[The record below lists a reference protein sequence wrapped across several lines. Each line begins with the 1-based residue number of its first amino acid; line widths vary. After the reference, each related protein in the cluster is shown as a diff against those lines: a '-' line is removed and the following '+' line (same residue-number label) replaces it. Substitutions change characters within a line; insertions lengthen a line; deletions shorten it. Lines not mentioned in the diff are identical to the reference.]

1 MKIVGITGGI
11 GSGKSTI
18 AAYFNSEFDIPVYYA
33 DAEAKAL
40 MNTDSLKNAITALLG
55 EEAYQ
60 EGQLDR
66 KYVASK
72 VFNDDQLLEQLNGIV
87 HPAVAT
93 HFKSWCQAQNAPYVL
108 KEAAILFEN
117 GTADALDAVILITA
131 PKQLRI
137 DRVLKR
143 DQTTPEDIEKRI
155 NKQWDD
161 AKKIPLADFVIEN
174 IALENSKKKAGE
186 IHLQLLRDRV
196 NT

>member
-40 MNTDSLKNAITALLG
+40 MNTKSLKKAITALLG

-93 HFKSWCQAQNAPYVL
+93 HFKSWCKAQNAPYVL

-117 GTADALDAVILITA
+117 GTADALDAIILITA

-174 IALENSKKKAGE
+174 IDLENSKKKAGE

>member
-40 MNTDSLKNAITALLG
+40 MNTESLKKAITALLG

-72 VFNDDQLLEQLNGIV
+72 VFNDDQLLEQLNDIV

-174 IALENSKKKAGE
+174 IDLENSKKKAGE